1 MFLLRVF
8 LFVLFGYKIADE
20 FDRLREDLDKIDPS
34 LLNKE
39 VVSHIYYDPDDNKV
53 LYQINRE
60 YFTLV
65 IYLDNMNDIER

>member
-1 MFLLRVF
+1 MLLLRVF

-39 VVSHIYYDPDDNKV
+39 VVSH
-53 LYQINRE
+53 
-60 YFTLV
+60 
-65 IYLDNMNDIER
+65 